1 VGKVECMV
9 YLQMFDE
16 EGRSLTHTEVVVLD
30 LDGDV
35 EEQVF
40 AAFPGAESFSWV
52 ELSELM

>member
-1 VGKVECMV
+1 MGKVECMV